1 LKRNVAKEQFVK
13 HINAFSPW
21 ILCTAAAL
29 GIGAALDAGA
39 AWSQGAPPPGTA
51 PPAPAVRPENGDLDA
66 QLEAARRKLEEA
78 AHEVAELSAQM
89 SGPFIEKFVT
99 LAGEPGR
106 AILGV
111 QLDTSGGA
119 SGARVRE
126 VSPGGPA
133 AEAGI
138 RTGDIIVSLNGSALS
153 GAEPTRQVVDIM
165 REVKPDT
172 KVSVRVLREGKPRDF
187 TVTVRSGPVFFARAH
202 GMPDLEFGPL
212 GPLPPPGIIGMRGPL
227 MDLELVTLTPQLGRY
242 FGADKGVL
250 VVRSPA
256 HGALQLEDGDVI
268 LAIDGRAPV
277 SGSHATRIL
286 ASYQPGEKLNLRV
299 IREHKTLDVQAT
311 MPARGMLHGS
321 LPDGPEVQS
330 HRVVIQQPGDET

>member
-1 LKRNVAKEQFVK
+1 MK
-13 HINAFSPW
+13 HKHAFSPW
-21 ILCTAAAL
+21 ILCAAAAL

-39 AWSQGAPPPGTA
+39 VWSQDAPSPAAP
-51 PPAPAVRPENGDLDA
+51 PPAPAARPDNGDLDA

-89 SGPFIEKFVT
+89 SGPFIDKLVT

-111 QLDTSGGA
+111 QLDAAGGA
-119 SGARVRE
+119 TGARVRE

-138 RTGDIIVSLNGSALS
+138 RAGDVIVSLNGTALS
-153 GAEPTRQVVDIM
+153 AAEPTRQVVAIM
-165 REVKPDT
+165 RDVKPDT
-172 KVSVRVLREGKPRDF
+172 KVSVRVLREGKPRDV
-187 TVTVRSGPVFFARAH
+187 TVTVRSGPVFFARTH

-212 GPLPPPGIIGMRGPL
+212 GPLPPPGIIGMRGPF

-299 IREHKTLDVQAT
+299 IREHKTMDVQAT
-311 MPARGMLHGS
+311 MPARGTMHDV
-321 LPDGPEVQS
+321 LPAVRQ
-330 HRVVIQQPGDET
+330 RGDET

>member
-1 LKRNVAKEQFVK
+1 MKDQ
-13 HINAFSPW
+13 HAFSPW
-21 ILCTAAAL
+21 ILCAAAAL

-39 AWSQGAPPPGTA
+39 AWSQGAPPPGT
-51 PPAPAVRPENGDLDA
+51 PPPPPAVRPENGDLDA

-89 SGPFIEKFVT
+89 SGPLIEKFVT
-99 LAGEPGR
+99 MAGEPGR

-111 QLDTSGGA
+111 QLDASGGA
-119 SGARVRE
+119 SGAQVRE

-138 RTGDIIVSLNGSALS
+138 RAGDVIVSLNGTALS

-165 REVKPDT
+165 RDVKPDT

-187 TVTVRSGPVFFARAH
+187 TITVRSGPVFFAHTH
-202 GMPDLEFGPL
+202 GMPDLDLGPL
-212 GPLPPPGIIGMRGPL
+212 GPLPPSPGIIGMRGPF

-256 HGALQLEDGDVI
+256 HGALQLQDGDVI
-268 LAIDGRAPV
+268 LAIDGRQPA

-286 ASYQPGEKLNLRV
+286 ASYQAGEKLNLR
-299 IREHKTLDVQAT
+299 IMREHKTLDVQAS
-311 MPARGMLHGS
+311 MPARGMMRGG
-321 LPDGPEVQS
+321 LPGDGPEVRS
-330 HRVVIQQPGDET
+330 HPVIIQQRRDDET